1 MNAPTLAPI
10 RVKQQSVI
18 DLINKELQ
26 EGRGIEAIGERFH
39 NCVIV
44 QALTLTGGNVSRAAV
59 ILKTARNNLV
69 RWMQESGIDSHFPIS
84 PNLGD

>member
-1 MNAPTLAPI
+1 MAEQI
-10 RVKQQSVI
+10 QIKQQSVI

-26 EGRGIEAIGERFH
+26 EGKGIEAISGRFY

-44 QALTLTGGNVSRAAV
+44 QALTLTNGNVSRAAV

-69 RWMQESGIDSHFPIS
+69 RWMKESGVDRHFPIS